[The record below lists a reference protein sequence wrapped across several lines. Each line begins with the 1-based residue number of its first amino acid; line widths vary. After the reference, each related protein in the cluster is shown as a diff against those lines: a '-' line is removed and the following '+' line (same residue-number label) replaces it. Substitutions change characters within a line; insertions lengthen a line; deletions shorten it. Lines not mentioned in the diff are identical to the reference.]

1 MTRQDATKWKSVVQN
16 FPSYTASPQWYCSV
30 NTTEEFITVS
40 IYSCCCTIS
49 EQYSQVSLVCAV
61 HWAQAKDKEMRLW
74 IPLHAYYRGKQ
85 QQMSKDDQSPLAG
98 PQWVSIRLADIWD
111 GISWLEMET
120 ILNSLF
126 IHLRNERQVVSEQS
140 QASCGSNNNQQFTG
154 GSLTILSQGFWPMQ
168 QERVDLLSAL
178 RF

>member
-1 MTRQDATKWKSVVQN
+1 MN
-16 FPSYTASPQWYCSV
+16 
-30 NTTEEFITVS
+30 
-40 IYSCCCTIS
+40 
-49 EQYSQVSLVCAV
+49 
-61 HWAQAKDKEMRLW
+61 
-74 IPLHAYYRGKQ
+74 
-85 QQMSKDDQSPLAG
+85 KDDQSPLAG
-98 PQWVSIRLADIWD
+98 PQWVSIRLADTWD

-154 GSLTILSQGFWPMQ
+154 GSLTILSQKFWPMQ